1 MQFSKMHGLGNDFMV
16 VDAVTQNV
24 FFAGTDSSAIRQ
36 TPGVGFDQ
44 LLVVEPP
51 YDPELDFHYRIF
63 NADGSEVSQCG
74 NGARCFAR
82 FVRLKGL
89 TNKRDIRV
97 STANGRMVL
106 SVTEDEL
113 VRVNM
118 GNQTLNPRRCL
129 FAPTKRKRR
138 ILCERRNRP
147 YCAAWFQ
154 WVIRT
159 VSFRLITS
167 TRRPLKHWGRFWKA
181 MSVFRNAPTLVLCR
195 L

>member
-1 MQFSKMHGLGNDFMV
+1 MAR
-16 VDAVTQNV
+16 AVSRDL
-24 FFAGTDSSAIRQ
+24 FA
-36 TPGVGFDQ
+36 
-44 LLVVEPP
+44 
-51 YDPELDFHYRIF
+51 
-63 NADGSEVSQCG
+63 
-74 NGARCFAR
+74 
-82 FVRLKGL
+82 LKGL

-118 GNQTLNPRRCL
+118 GEPNFEPAQVPF

-154 WVIRT
+154 WAIRT
-159 VSFRLITS
+159 VLFRLITS
-167 TRRPLKHWGRFWKA
+167 TRRPLK
-181 MSVFRNAPTLVLCR
+181 TLGPVLESQ
-195 L
+195 